1 MTDEVIERKKK
12 KKKSRIEILFLNHF
26 KKFIIETSRKFLD
39 IKKIQIK

>member
-1 MTDEVIERKKK
+1 MTDEVM

-26 KKFIIETSRKFLD
+26 KKFIETSRKFLD